1 MESIGRTIGTVNGT
15 GRVYGVDGTI
25 KFMNKEFN
33 KRHKYLVK
41 AVENVAGYLATS
53 LKNAP
58 ARGGKSKKDSR
69 NYRPSSKP
77 LMIFFPNPSG
87 GIVKTKYSV
96 EEYLNR
102 LKKQKDYTP
111 QQKEQTAK
119 RLQRQ
124 RKAVAALKTRI
135 QKLRQRLK
143 RTTDSDRV
151 SRIQQRLERCN
162 QLLSELRAKH
172 KEINRQKRAK
182 KIAQYKIVVARL
194 HTDPGVVIRSEKD
207 VMTHEMFR
215 VPSAPGK
222 PPKTWAGVGWADKY
236 IGTIQHYANIQQ
248 DSLNREV
255 SIAPQP
261 GVEGSNPEVL
271 QDLEFGGTMM
281 GGSRLRGYLVTQRRT
296 GAKGQRF
303 KQIRVAF
310 QRLKN
315 TTKRQVRIQPRP
327 WVSPTVARV
336 QQRIIQLNRA
346 GKQITKNSLR

>member
-111 QQKEQTAK
+111 QQKEQTEK
-119 RLQRQ
+119 RKQRQ
-124 RKAVAALKTRI
+124 RKAVDELKNRI
-135 QKLRQRLK
+135 QNLRNRLK
-143 RTTDSDRV
+143 RTSDGARI
-151 SRIQQRLERCN
+151 SKIQQRLQRCN
-162 QLLSELRAKH
+162 QLLAELRAKH
-172 KEINRQKRAK
+172 KEINRRKKEK
-182 KIAQYKIVVARL
+182 KIAQYRIVVARL

-236 IGTIQHYANIQQ
+236 IGTIQHYSNIQQ

-261 GVEGSNPEVL
+261 GVEGGNPEVL